1 MSIISDLSPQ
11 NRFAAGFDRAVAAVV
26 GFLVAI
32 GTAQSRV
39 RQIELLGAKTAKGWP
54 PVALPVETSCATPT
68 VTSIK
73 FKVPFD
79 PKKTPLL
86 LWWGLFLLTV
96 YLNKK
101 GVGHIGPTLRIG
113 TKRSVWWLVKAF
125 SLGQADINGF
135 TGRNQ
140 AFDCVY

>member
-54 PVALPVETSCATPT
+54 PVALPSQDLVRHAYR
-68 VTSIK
+68 
-73 FKVPFD
+73 D
-79 PKKTPLL
+79 
-86 LWWGLFLLTV
+86 V
-96 YLNKK
+96 Y
-101 GVGHIGPTLRIG
+101 
-113 TKRSVWWLVKAF
+113 
-125 SLGQADINGF
+125 
-135 TGRNQ
+135 
-140 AFDCVY
+140 